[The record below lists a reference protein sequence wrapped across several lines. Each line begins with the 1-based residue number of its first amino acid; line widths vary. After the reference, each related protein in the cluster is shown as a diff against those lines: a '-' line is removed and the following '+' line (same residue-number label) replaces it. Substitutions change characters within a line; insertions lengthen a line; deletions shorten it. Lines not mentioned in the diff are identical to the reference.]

1 MLSQLM
7 LSAAYC
13 NQISG
18 VPFTKHCYINQPVIV
33 IIQLLLLV
41 SMHPKLITLSGI
53 HCITIGLFITV
64 KIETKFLQFLE
75 KEAV

>member
-1 MLSQLM
+1 M

-53 HCITIGLFITV
+53 IHCITIGLFITA
-64 KIETKFLQFLE
+64 KIETKFLRFLE
-75 KEAV
+75 KEAL

>member
-18 VPFTKHCYINQPVIV
+18 VPFTEHYYINQPVIV

-53 HCITIGLFITV
+53 HCITIGLFITA

>member
-1 MLSQLM
+1 MLSLLM
-7 LSAAYC
+7 LLDAYC
-13 NQISG
+13 NQILR

-53 HCITIGLFITV
+53 HCITIGLFITA
-64 KIETKFLQFLE
+64 KIESKFLGFLE